1 MFRLKSNA
9 LQREFKVNE
18 GYLYASRIRNTRSGM
33 DLVPD
38 GNSTEFTFHFT
49 DGTEFSSKGLKVTDS
64 AERDGKLVF
73 TFEEFEGITVTMRYW
88 VGRDGNTLKK
98 QLQFIQ
104 ATEDKVIDYIA
115 LEHIGVIN
123 SQTHFSIPDD
133 VETSMQIPDAM
144 AILGQHFYI
153 DSLFF
158 GCEFPATDNRIQYGI
173 GQVKYYV
180 GHPVHGRFTCP
191 ATVMGGAT
199 GKVISSCRVPLLMA
213 H

>member
-123 SQTHFSIPDD
+123 SQTHF
-133 VETSMQIPDAM
+133 
-144 AILGQHFYI
+144 
-153 DSLFF
+153 LFRTTWR
-158 GCEFPATDNRIQYGI
+158 PACRFRTRWRSWVSPFTLTACSSAVSFRPRTTVFSTAS
-173 GQVKYYV
+173 VKSN
-180 GHPVHGRFTCP
+180 T
-191 ATVMGGAT
+191 M
-199 GKVISSCRVPLLMA
+199 
-213 H
+213 

>member
-104 ATEDKVIDYIA
+104 ATEDKVIDYIKSKG
-115 LEHIGVIN
+115 LKTFV
-123 SQTHFSIPDD
+123 SPF
-133 VETSMQIPDAM
+133 ETTIEGESYDQLMEIVTQCQKV
-144 AILGQHFYI
+144 AIKAGAPSVSAYVKIVYNPEGEVLTI
-153 DSLFF
+153 DQKI
-158 GCEFPATDNRIQYGI
+158 TKHHQ
-173 GQVKYYV
+173 
-180 GHPVHGRFTCP
+180 
-191 ATVMGGAT
+191 
-199 GKVISSCRVPLLMA
+199 
-213 H
+213 

>member
-88 VGRDGNTLKK
+88 WAGT
-98 QLQFIQ
+98 
-104 ATEDKVIDYIA
+104 
-115 LEHIGVIN
+115 
-123 SQTHFSIPDD
+123 
-133 VETSMQIPDAM
+133 
-144 AILGQHFYI
+144 AI
-153 DSLFF
+153 
-158 GCEFPATDNRIQYGI
+158 R
-173 GQVKYYV
+173 
-180 GHPVHGRFTCP
+180 
-191 ATVMGGAT
+191 
-199 GKVISSCRVPLLMA
+199 
-213 H
+213 

>member
-115 LEHIGVIN
+115 NGE
-123 SQTHFSIPDD
+123 
-133 VETSMQIPDAM
+133 AM
-144 AILGQHFYI
+144 RGLCDIVTAAG
-153 DSLFF
+153 
-158 GCEFPATDNRIQYGI
+158 ATLVGI
-173 GQVKYYV
+173 GCAVEKGFQGGGDRLRAAGVNLKSLAIIESAEP
-180 GHPVHGRFTCP
+180 GHIVFRDED
-191 ATVMGGAT
+191 
-199 GKVISSCRVPLLMA
+199 
-213 H
+213 

>member
-115 LEHIGVIN
+115 LEHIGVV
-123 SQTHFSIPDD
+123 SPFTLTACSSAVSFRPRTTVFST
-133 VETSMQIPDAM
+133 VS
-144 AILGQHFYI
+144 
-153 DSLFF
+153 
-158 GCEFPATDNRIQYGI
+158 
-173 GQVKYYV
+173 VKSN
-180 GHPVHGRFTCP
+180 T
-191 ATVMGGAT
+191 M
-199 GKVISSCRVPLLMA
+199 
-213 H
+213 